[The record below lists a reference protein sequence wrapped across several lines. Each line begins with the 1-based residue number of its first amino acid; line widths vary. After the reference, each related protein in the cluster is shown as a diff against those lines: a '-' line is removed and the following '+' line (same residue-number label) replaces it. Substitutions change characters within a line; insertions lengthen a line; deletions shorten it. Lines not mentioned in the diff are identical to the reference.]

1 MGNWDVLSRKR
12 RSRALRRSIFTLSP
26 SKSMRSSTSS
36 LDQHSRMRFS
46 RSCLSRSRPKPVR
59 ELDSR
64 LSLPLETTTDM
75 LVLVSSAPRRWQLPS
90 EEQLS
95 WLSFPLFQSDVVS
108 GETRSVVLTPSL
120 ARLLAS
126 VELALFL
133 LQFPRSCSRWLELTI
148 VIPLLVAQLALLVT
162 SPRLPMLPLL
172 LPTPI

>member
-12 RSRALRRSIFTLSP
+12 RSRASRRFIFTLSP
-26 SKSMRSSTSS
+26 SKSTRSSTSS

-46 RSCLSRSRPKPVR
+46 RSCLSRSRPEPVK

-75 LVLVSSAPRRWQLPS
+75 LDLVSSAPRRWQLPS
-90 EEQLS
+90 EEPSS
-95 WLSFPLFQSDVVS
+95 WPSFPLFQSDVVS

-120 ARLLAS
+120 ARELAS
-126 VELALFL
+126 FL
-133 LQFPRSCSRWLELTI
+133 LQFQRSCSRWLELTI